1 MLVNETLWQDLPN
14 EVAAAV
20 FAPWPN
26 VVRWG
31 RRRAQETDAPA
42 TIDEGWD
49 KFAYIVS
56 CLAQGSRS
64 MSANFRVD
72 GEWRSPDVEL
82 PQVVDDVVDEAHADI
97 DAENFPAAII
107 VCADR
112 DTGTARRTVVT
123 GPAAWRWCVWMSDG
137 RDAYLADLFGE
148 VVAQPDSRWE
158 PLTVEHVV
166 RPGALVRLRTSAVT
180 AEGIEGP
187 IAPSVTPWGNNRY
200 LILDNG
206 PGVAGDIR
214 IWPEGAG
221 NDVQPV
227 RVRVECLE
235 AQEVYPPSHSTG
247 ESTQDLV
254 GRWRLQT
261 VEALELD
268 WNDDLAED
276 ANDQWLD
283 GRPDPDSAVRSST
296 APIEAPFAVELTIRP
311 DGSFYELA
319 DGTDP
324 KIPFWSVEGALEG
337 LGYTFHGFL
346 GTEDGRD
353 YMLDYEE
360 SGYPP
365 TARRCDGDTEIVEEL
380 VREGAT
386 LTRIQN
392 VIVDGMY
399 RYRVI
404 LRYTLAS

>member
-1 MLVNETLWQDLPN
+1 
-14 EVAAAV
+14 
-20 FAPWPN
+20 
-26 VVRWG
+26 
-31 RRRAQETDAPA
+31 
-42 TIDEGWD
+42 
-49 KFAYIVS
+49 
-56 CLAQGSRS
+56 
-64 MSANFRVD
+64 MSANIRVD

-82 PQVVDDVVDEAHADI
+82 PQVVDDVVDEAHAGI
-97 DAENFPAAII
+97 GAENFPAAII

-112 DTGTARRTVVT
+112 ATGTARRTVVT
-123 GPAAWRWCVWMSDG
+123 GPAAWRWCVWLSDG

-214 IWPEGAG
+214 IWPEGPATTSNRYVSGRMLGSAG
-221 NDVQPV
+221 GVSTFAQHW
-227 RVRVECLE
+227 RVDPGSRRTMAPADRRSTRTRLE
-235 AQEVYPPSHSTG
+235 RGPCRGRERSMARRTARSRQRGAQFDSSH
-247 ESTQDLV
+247 
-254 GRWRLQT
+254 R
-261 VEALELD
+261 
-268 WNDDLAED
+268 
-276 ANDQWLD
+276 
-283 GRPDPDSAVRSST
+283 
-296 APIEAPFAVELTIRP
+296 APFAVELTIRP

-337 LGYTFHGFL
+337 LGYTFHDFL